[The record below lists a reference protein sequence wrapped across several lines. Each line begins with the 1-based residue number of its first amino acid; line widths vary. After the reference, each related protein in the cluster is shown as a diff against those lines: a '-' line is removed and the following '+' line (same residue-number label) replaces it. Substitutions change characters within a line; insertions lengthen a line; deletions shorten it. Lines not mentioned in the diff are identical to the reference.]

1 MTQRKARKPAKK
13 PAGKDGFVSPLS
25 DRIVRAVFGSQKNIR
40 NTEAFLKPIIGIPP
54 EDYAGMR
61 VVSPAFFRRWRG
73 DKEGILDIRL
83 ATKSGRTI
91 HIEIQ
96 INPFRAMI
104 PRILYYQARMVADQL
119 HSGEEFDRIQ
129 QVISVV
135 IFDYNLLPGK
145 KYLSVFEFC
154 DIESS
159 GDREKGAPEP
169 FTDIQKIVII
179 ELRKLPVEDD
189 GTALWP
195 HLKFLAC
202 KTEEEMAMLAS
213 KYPEVKGAVKEY
225 RRLTLRE
232 EIRWFIDDLNDA
244 RRVRRAREAY
254 VREEGYNQ
262 AAAEYR
268 EQLATRD
275 EQLAVKDG
283 QLAAKDGQ
291 IQQLE
296 DEVRRLRGE

>member
-1 MTQRKARKPAKK
+1 MTQHNAKK
-13 PAGKDGFVSPLS
+13 YTETAGEDGFVSPLS
-25 DRIVRAVFGSQKNIR
+25 DRIVRAVFGCQKNIR
-40 NTEAFLKPIIGIPP
+40 NTEALLKPIIGIPP

-73 DKEGILDIRL
+73 DKQGILDIRL

-104 PRILYYQARMVADQL
+104 PRILYYQARMVADQI
-119 HSGEEFDRIQ
+119 HSGEDFGQIQ

-135 IFDYNLLPGK
+135 ILDYSLLSGK
-145 KYLSVFEFC
+145 KYLSVFEFR
-154 DIESS
+154 DIES
-159 GDREKGAPEP
+159 GGCGNGAPEP
-169 FTDIQKIVII
+169 FTDLQEIVII
-179 ELRKLPVEDD
+179 ELRKLPAEDD

-244 RRVRRAREAY
+244 RRVRKAREAY
-254 VREEGYNQ
+254 VRDEGYNQ

-268 EQLATRD
+268 EQLAAKD
-275 EQLAVKDG
+275 EQLT
-283 QLAAKDGQ
+283 AKDEQ
-291 IQQLE
+291 IRRLE
-296 DEVRRLRGE
+296 EENRRLRGE